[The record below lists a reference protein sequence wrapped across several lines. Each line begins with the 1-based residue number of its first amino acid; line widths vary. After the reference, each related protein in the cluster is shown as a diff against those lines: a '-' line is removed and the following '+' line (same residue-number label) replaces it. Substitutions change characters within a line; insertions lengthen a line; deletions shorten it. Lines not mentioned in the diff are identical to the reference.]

1 MAALLING
9 NGFEEVSAQRD
20 ADFYEGIFGK
30 ETCILAVGQKMS
42 AAIVNNSPR
51 IYDGVILTK
60 EGRRIQID
68 YGTYQDFTIPTG
80 TAGQTAYYI
89 IGFKLSTGSDDK
101 QTCEPFVRS
110 MDSPSATITE
120 NMLKNGNA
128 EVYVSVY
135 RVKQVGTTNTL
146 GECLIS
152 TANTMNRTP
161 IYASLAD
168 LGSSSKMYISRIFN
182 SMTDGSIAILNQD
195 AINGLPYS
203 GAIGTAFIIRNTSTN
218 GGCFFLTGT
227 GYPNYK
233 CNRDNTGGTWE
244 RLPCDSDIFYKENE
258 TITLRLCTGG
268 FLAGG
273 GRELWVSAPTNRKL
287 HSGRNLNLVSGK
299 FIVRQNGGYL
309 TTPSASYVDINT
321 EMTDFSVYENE
332 IVFIITNDSGW
343 GGTHNDA
350 VGVEGFI
357 KVIEV

>member
-1 MAALLING
+1 MAISLI
-9 NGFEEVSAQRD
+9 
-20 ADFYEGIFGK
+20 
-30 ETCILAVGQKMS
+30 TW
-42 AAIVNNSPR
+42 
-51 IYDGVILTK
+51 
-60 EGRRIQID
+60 
-68 YGTYQDFTIPTG
+68 
-80 TAGQTAYYI
+80 AGQTVTPKDDAIIQDICAGRNGILYGCAVSPNDNTITIGSGYGLIKGRLFEVTQTTVTVTLPSSGTQNGTLYI
-89 IGFKLSTGSDDK
+89 KLDLSNSSEPIKFVAVTGSFTPTKDANANYNSGIY
-101 QTCEPFVRS
+101 EMVL
-110 MDSPSATITE
+110 ATYTVSTSGISS
-120 NMLKNGNA
+120 LARA
-128 EVYVSVY
+128 ESKLPY
-135 RVKQVGTTNTL
+135 
-146 GECLIS
+146 
-152 TANTMNRTP
+152 NRTP

-168 LGSSSKMYISRIFN
+168 LGSSSKMYISQIFN

-273 GRELWVSAPTNRKL
+273 GQELWVSAPINRKL

-332 IVFIITNDSGW
+332 IVFKITNDSGW